1 MKETGLYCG
10 IESILVGLALV
21 LKPSQDPKRQSNEI
35 SVRLLSI
42 LTAYGFQIVKLCC
55 IPGAC
60 QYSSQWD
67 FTALQYFLVQIHAL

>member
-42 LTAYGFQIVKLCC
+42 LTAYVFRL
-55 IPGAC
+55 
-60 QYSSQWD
+60 
-67 FTALQYFLVQIHAL
+67 